1 MPKQSTGRVS
11 WCSVLFDRDLGK
23 RAALARKT
31 GPPAE
36 AGTAAVLR
44 MLFGLAL
51 AAGLAG
57 CTAAALA
64 VEQPRNEAP
73 PNLRSI
79 IAANLQRPDPGLGE
93 PDLDSGPYPR
103 EVLIFG
109 AKHRVTDVQL
119 SDAARR
125 TLTMANGWA
134 WQTCLRATVD
144 GKPSSVAVFVAQNR
158 VIQVRTAL
166 IVDRCEEGIYTPLP
180 VKRPVPPP
188 DKKAKK
194 PKTGNQSEKSI

>member
-1 MPKQSTGRVS
+1 
-11 WCSVLFDRDLGK
+11 
-23 RAALARKT
+23 
-31 GPPAE
+31 
-36 AGTAAVLR
+36 

-57 CTAAALA
+57 CTASALA

-73 PNLRSI
+73 PNLRAI
-79 IAANLQRPDPGLGE
+79 IAANLQKPDPGLGE
-93 PDLDSGPYPR
+93 PDPNTGPYPR
-103 EVLIFG
+103 EVQIFG

-144 GKPSSVAVFVAQNR
+144 RKPSSIAVFVAQNR

-166 IVDRCEEGIYTPLP
+166 IVDRCEQGNYTPLP

-194 PKTGNQSEKSI
+194 PKTGNESEKSNKPKNKKPPP